1 MKRKKGLNTMNEL
14 KCLKK
19 ISVYVNEDEYA
30 DLDALRAYLGFAKKS
45 DFYKAL
51 MQEGF
56 RIFAEGYKLG
66 DMLMEKTKEEAL
78 PLTEKKNG
86 IEKKGA

>member
-1 MKRKKGLNTMNEL
+1 MNEL

-30 DLDALRAYLGFAKKS
+30 DLDALRVYLGFAKKS

-56 RIFAEGYKLG
+56 RILAEGYNLG
-66 DMLMEKTKEEAL
+66 DMLMEKTQ
-78 PLTEKKNG
+78 EKA
-86 IEKKGA
+86 GA